1 MRSLAVVGS
10 PNLDYLDCGVATG
23 RDLDYLDSMKSWVD
37 TATEAF
43 ETALADLVAQAEPGS
58 DPSHLGRTAAL
69 GAVAGS
75 LWTDELGPFYD
86 SDGVRVLLGNI
97 TKQAVSDR
105 VRRHRLLALR
115 TGSGRL
121 VYPAF
126 QFQNRMV
133 IDGFGDLL
141 ATVAPDDTEGWF
153 VGSWLTTPDPSL
165 DGHTPL
171 DYLRANGLND
181 ALRGAGR
188 DVAASLRG

>member
-1 MRSLAVVGS
+1 
-10 PNLDYLDCGVATG
+10 
-23 RDLDYLDSMKSWVD
+23 MKSWVD
-37 TATEAF
+37 TAAEAF
-43 ETALADLVAQAEPGS
+43 ESALADLVAQAEPGS
-58 DPSHLGRTAAL
+58 DPSDLGRAAAL

-86 SDGVRVLLGNI
+86 SDGVRVLLGNV

-126 QFQNRMV
+126 QFQSRSV
-133 IDGFGDLL
+133 IDGFGELL

-153 VGSWLTTPDPSL
+153 VGSWLTTPDPGL
-165 DGHTPL
+165 GGDTPL
-171 DYLRANGLND
+171 DHLRHNGLD
-181 ALRGAGR
+181 DQLREAAR